1 MKNVQKNEVTKSN
14 QSNFLKAAAEASW
27 KYTSRG
33 PPHHFGHIGCEK
45 VTRSTR
51 TEANPGGCRCC
62 RPRIPR
68 RQQSVPPLVLT
79 SPFCPV
85 PPSCSVTQPPGDR
98 KQARKASFFLIDVAV
113 GVSVLAAPGV
123 VVLGLRFVA
132 NVVRLVIPPIDL
144 HRDLLGSAHFPPELC
159 DAIVDFLLH
168 LRRRSLPLLPPA
180 PCPSSQRTCSCSS
193 YGR

>member
-1 MKNVQKNEVTKSN
+1 MKVTKSN

-27 KYTSRG
+27 KYTSPG

-45 VTRSTR
+45 VTRAPR
-51 TEANPGGCRCC
+51 AEANPGGCRRC

-68 RQQSVPPLVLT
+68 RQQSVPPSDFT

-85 PPSCSVTQPPGDR
+85 PPFCSGTQPPSGR
-98 KQARKASFFLIDVAV
+98 KQARKASPFLIDVAL
-113 GVSVLAAPGV
+113 GVSVLAGPGV
-123 VVLGLRFVA
+123 VVLGLRFVTY
-132 NVVRLVIPPIDL
+132 VVRVVIPTVDL

-168 LRRRSLPLLPPA
+168 IRRRSLPLLPPA

-193 YGR
+193 YG